1 MSSILDDRALRALVQ
16 SRIFNGMNF
25 AAQALRNL
33 MYIRVALL
41 FLLVVAGIV
50 LSWLYTSDSL
60 SEKETTSVRYAWMT
74 WFGDTGLGLLVLRL
88 ATAISLSL
96 VFKAMRDQT
105 ELMVQ
110 DPKTFFDVVQR
121 VDADAVA
128 RSARRQVLDRMLGQ
142 VRTNFF

>member
-1 MSSILDDRALRALVQ
+1 
-16 SRIFNGMNF
+16 MNF

-74 WFGDTGLGLLVLRL
+74 WFGDTGLGSSSSGSPPRSRSRYLQGHARPDELG
-88 ATAISLSL
+88 AGSKN
-96 VFKAMRDQT
+96 VF
-105 ELMVQ
+105 
-110 DPKTFFDVVQR
+110 
-121 VDADAVA
+121 
-128 RSARRQVLDRMLGQ
+128 RRRPTRG
-142 VRTNFF
+142 RGGR